1 MRRGNEESGAAALE
15 FAILAPLIFML
26 IFGMLFGALAWNAKQ
41 GLSHAS
47 REAARY
53 AATLPL
59 DGAPTASCTTT
70 QECWL
75 KAVAD
80 HAVNSA
86 EGQLGSSPGEP
97 YDAYGQTFNTYVCVA
112 YVKTGETFSEAW
124 GSADG
129 ISSPAADEP
138 CLDDG
143 IGITDDGR
151 VQVHIAREQLFQA
164 VLVGKTLVLQ
174 SVASARHEI
183 LE

>member
-1 MRRGNEESGAAALE
+1 MHRTRSEAGAAAVE

-26 IFGMLFGALAWNAKQ
+26 IFGMLFGGLAWNAKQ
-41 GLSHAS
+41 GLSHAA

-59 DGAPTASCTTT
+59 DGASCDT
-70 QECWL
+70 QACWL
-75 KAVAD
+75 QDVATQ
-80 HAVNSA
+80 AVNSA
-86 EGQLGSSPGEP
+86 EGQLGTTPGES
-97 YDAYGQTFNTYVCVA
+97 YDAYGQTFDTYVCVA
-112 YVKTGETFSEAW
+112 YVKTGETFNQAW

-129 ISSPAADEP
+129 LSAPAAGEP

-143 IGITDDGR
+143 IGVNDQGR

-164 VLVGKTLVLQ
+164 VLVGRTLVLQ
-174 SVASARHEI
+174 SATSARHEF